1 LAPALAEEDRL
12 KNPLVF
18 GASVVAAA
26 AGVHLKNLAATIRLP
41 SACEAVPV
49 AFHQKSYAADS
60 GAAPAVAAAVAG
72 VVTAAVAAVAAA
84 VVVAAAAVAAVL
96 GRAFHRQLGAPGE
109 GRPAARGT
117 AGNPQWTARH
127 QG

>member
-1 LAPALAEEDRL
+1 LAPALAEEERL
-12 KNPLVF
+12 KKPLVF
-18 GASVVAAA
+18 EASVVAAA

-49 AFHQKSYAADS
+49 AFHQKSHAADS
-60 GAAPAVAAAVAG
+60 GAAPAVAAAVAAA
-72 VVTAAVAAVAAA
+72 VTAAVAAVAAA
-84 VVVAAAAVAAVL
+84 VVVAAAVAAVL

-109 GRPAARGT
+109 GCPAARGT
-117 AGNPQWTARH
+117 AGSPQWTAQH

>member
-1 LAPALAEEDRL
+1 
-12 KNPLVF
+12 
-18 GASVVAAA
+18 VVAAA
-26 AGVHLKNLAATIRLP
+26 AGVHLKNLAATTRLP

-49 AFHQKSYAADS
+49 AFHQKSHAADS
-60 GAAPAVAAAVAG
+60 GAAPAVAAAVAA

-84 VVVAAAAVAAVL
+84 VVVAAAAAVAAVL